1 MESYLG
7 GAASVQNRGAKP
19 LGRSRRERSQGG
31 AAMRRREEAGSLDLA
46 GGHLSRND
54 GRVSPSRTKPSL
66 LVPRSSWRTTNAV
79 RSLGGTVRPA
89 LMPGKG
95 SVSLTDEVPRSS
107 SFYSISCIYKATP
120 KGFSYAP
127 EAGTATPWPRPWGCL
142 QRHSTTSSFD
152 VGKAKPQSDSSG
164 SASSWDKLASAKKQ
178 SLTPGPALRTVPP
191 RGEKS
196 CPVGVDSRFFGQS
209 SVLYRESHAPACGRG
224 RPVRE
229 IRSPVKYE
237 ELTSSRQRGGGGFG
251 LPLTHRTRRRLS
263 RFGRSSPRS
272 CPAPVNAAAGARR
285 TSLELNEA

>member
-19 LGRSRRERSQGG
+19 LGPSRRERSQGG

-79 RSLGGTVRPA
+79 RSPGGTVRPA
-89 LMPGKG
+89 FMPGKG

-107 SFYSISCIYKATP
+107 SVHLISCIYKAMP
-120 KGFSYAP
+120 KGFSYAL

-142 QRHSTTSSFD
+142 QRHSTASSFD

-178 SLTPGPALRTVPP
+178 SLTPGPPTANSSASGGEGLTPSVRTPDSSGRALSFTGTARARVWSGSPGAGNP
-191 RGEKS
+191 LA
-196 CPVGVDSRFFGQS
+196 GQ
-209 SVLYRESHAPACGRG
+209 
-224 RPVRE
+224 
-229 IRSPVKYE
+229 I
-237 ELTSSRQRGGGGFG
+237 
-251 LPLTHRTRRRLS
+251 
-263 RFGRSSPRS
+263 
-272 CPAPVNAAAGARR
+272 
-285 TSLELNEA
+285 